1 MEKIKFKVAVSINKP
16 LAEVFKAFV
25 DNTIIVNY
33 FTTGASAPIKAAGE
47 KIHWEWGKDNTDILI
62 TEYTENKTVSFTWP
76 GYKVD
81 YNTNVRFDFEEK
93 NGKTVVTVTEE
104 GWRGDDEGIKSSL
117 ANNSG
122 WTDMLYCMK
131 AWILYGIDLRK

>member
-93 NGKTVVTVTEE
+93 NELPAGYSGKQYE
-104 GWRGDDEGIKSSL
+104 S
-117 ANNSG
+117 NN
-122 WTDMLYCMK
+122 TLQRQN
-131 AWILYGIDLRK
+131 ILCLCLLFQRRI